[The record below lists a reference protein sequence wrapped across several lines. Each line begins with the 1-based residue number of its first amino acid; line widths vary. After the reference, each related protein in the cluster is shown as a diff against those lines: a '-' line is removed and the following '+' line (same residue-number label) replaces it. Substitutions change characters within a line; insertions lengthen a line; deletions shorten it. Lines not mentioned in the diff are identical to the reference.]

1 MPWRRD
7 SSAKSFENSRRPSA
21 QITGFERVNA
31 EETPFGIGDD
41 LDESA
46 FAVGGRR
53 EFGEMAVEA
62 LLVDEGVVGG

>member
-1 MPWRRD
+1 M
-7 SSAKSFENSRRPSA
+7 
-21 QITGFERVNA
+21 NA

-53 EFGEMAVEA
+53 EFGEMAVEV